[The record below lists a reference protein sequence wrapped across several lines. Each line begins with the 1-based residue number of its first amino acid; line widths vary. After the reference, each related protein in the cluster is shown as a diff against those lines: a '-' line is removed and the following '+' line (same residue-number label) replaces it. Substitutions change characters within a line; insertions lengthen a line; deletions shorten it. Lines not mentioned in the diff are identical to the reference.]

1 MKQEWMNRPVSSMRL
16 EQYALGELTEAE
28 TRQLEE
34 RLASDPSLKRRLEAI
49 EAHNALFE
57 AGFPAAEML
66 PRIEAAANAD
76 HLRRSE
82 AGAPSNAVVRKNGVA
97 RAGKSPGTFHPRNAG
112 AMAGAAARAV
122 ARVVAGVLAGARARP
137 MAAGMALVTL
147 IALLSVTFHVPL
159 NMPPDAPTGNPAG
172 QDGVRLKGQ
181 EPELLLYRN
190 TPQGP
195 ERVRPGATAA
205 AGEVYQAE
213 FHPGD
218 FAYGAIAS
226 VDGNGSVTLH
236 WPPRAD
242 AGTSWSALP
251 GHRLPK
257 AYQLDAAP
265 GFERFH
271 LLLSRKP
278 LALDAL
284 LPLVAASARR
294 DEAWLAKALPDP
306 VHVVTISLRK
316 ER

>member
-16 EQYALGELTEAE
+16 EQYALDELTEAE
-28 TRQLEE
+28 ARLLEE
-34 RLASDPSLKRRLEAI
+34 RLSSDPSLKRRLEAI
-49 EAHNALFE
+49 EAHNAVFE

-66 PRIEAAANAD
+66 PRIEAAVRAA
-76 HLRRSE
+76 RRSRSV
-82 AGAPSNAVVRKNGVA
+82 AGAPSGAAVRNSGAASV
-97 RAGKSPGTFHPRNAG
+97 SPGGVPENLANALS
-112 AMAGAAARAV
+112 
-122 ARVVAGVLAGARARP
+122 RVVAGVRSRP
-137 MAAGMALVTL
+137 MAAGLAMTALV
-147 IALLSVTFHVPL
+147 ALAAVTFHMPQD
-159 NMPPDAPTGNPAG
+159 MPPGTSIAPPGNAAG

-181 EPELLLYRN
+181 EPELRLYRS

-195 ERVRPGATAA
+195 ERMRPGAPAA
-205 AGEVYQAE
+205 AGDVLQAE

-242 AGTSWSALP
+242 DGTAWSALP

-278 LALDAL
+278 LALGSL

-294 DEAWLAKALPDP
+294 DEDWLAGALPEP

-316 ER
+316 DR